1 MVYVTLLYARF
12 LRIIPAMQDAE
23 INTGRFQMRRKGF
36 HYYIF
41 FFGGIKIITA
51 SIDIKRYWRNE
62 NFQ

>member
-1 MVYVTLLYARF
+1 
-12 LRIIPAMQDAE
+12 MQDAE